1 MLQKMD
7 MNNPRNLLKVLDV
20 ILLAKEQKQASAD
33 PKSKKANV
41 LLAYFDMEHHKVFL
55 ITKIELDDEH
65 DDILLMGYECNRYQE
80 HWLEINLE
88 DYLDTSNHLMLIQYL
103 NTDSTVEK
111 EERYFKKHFFK

>member
-7 MNNPRNLLKVLDV
+7 MSNPRNLLKVLDV

-65 DDILLMGYECNRYQE
+65 EDILLMAVSY
-80 HWLEINLE
+80 
-88 DYLDTSNHLMLIQYL
+88 THLRAHE
-103 NTDSTVEK
+103 T
-111 EERYFKKHFFK
+111 